1 MIGLLRRIKTRWQSL
16 RQRSLYMLIAIG
28 LIVPNI
34 LFALSPYL
42 GPYAKIANLLLPLG
56 WWLITLSLSR
66 KPGKVL
72 LWWLPLVV
80 AINAFQLVLFSVF
93 WGEVIAVDMLLNLF
107 SASGDEAGELLGG
120 LLLPI
125 ILTLLVT
132 SLLIALGV
140 RSLKT
145 SPLLLRERK
154 QGMRAG
160 AALLLVGLIPL
171 WLAHRESPAYSLRAS
186 VYPVN
191 VFYNMYVSAGKLR
204 EVLHYDETSRGFS
217 YEAHSAYPDDREIY
231 IFVLGETS
239 RAHSWQINGYDRET
253 TPRLMARRDQ
263 LAVFA
268 DLTTESN
275 TTYKSAPIIL
285 SPADAEHSDR
295 LPSVKGIMTAMKEAG
310 FHTVYISN
318 QPENRSFLDFFAY
331 EADEHYRIRDIIR
344 KNQSLMDRKPVY
356 DGDMLPFLRKAIGAG
371 HRKLFVILH
380 AYGSHWSYRDRYPRD
395 HAHFVPDD
403 ALGANQLERDKLV
416 NAYDNAVRYTDFF
429 LDEVITTLEQQD
441 AITAMYYTADHG
453 EDVFDD
459 ERGRI
464 LHSSPSVSYYQLHV
478 PGVLWMS
485 SSYRSARSE
494 QALAA
499 LAHQDMPASS
509 GSTFHT
515 LLDVAGVETRE
526 LRPERSLVNP
536 LYTAPTPRVYLNDR
550 YECVPLSEM
559 LTHPLDQEA
568 WRKAKLRPE
577 S

>member
-1 MIGLLRRIKTRWQSL
+1 MTQLLRRIKALWLAIGQPC
-16 RQRSLYMLIAIG
+16 LYLLIALG
-28 LIVPNI
+28 LILPNI
-34 LFALSPYL
+34 FFALSPYL
-42 GPYAKIANLLLPLG
+42 GPYAKVANILLPLG
-56 WWLITLSLSR
+56 WWLIILTLLR

-72 LWWLPLVV
+72 LWWLPLMM

-125 ILTLLVT
+125 ILTLLAT
-132 SLLIALGV
+132 SLLIALGI
-140 RSLKT
+140 RSIKAA
-145 SPLLLRERK
+145 PLQLSERK
-154 QGMRAG
+154 QGMRLG
-160 AALLLVGLIPL
+160 LALLIVGLLPL
-171 WLAHRESPAYSLRAS
+171 WLAHKESPAYSLRAS

-204 EVLHYDETSRGFS
+204 QVLHYDETSQGFS
-217 YEAHSAYPDDREIY
+217 YEARSAYPDDREIY
-231 IFVLGETS
+231 VFVLGETS
-239 RAHSWQINGYDRET
+239 RAHSWQINGYERET
-253 TPRLMARRDQ
+253 TPRLMERRDQ

-285 SPADAEHSDR
+285 SPADAEHSER
-295 LPSVKGIMTAMKEAG
+295 LPQVKGIMTAMKEAG

-318 QPENRSFLDFFAY
+318 QPANRSFLDFFAY

-344 KNQSLMDRKPVY
+344 QEQSLMDRRPIY
-356 DGDMLPFLRKAIGAG
+356 DGDMLPFLRRAIQGG

-380 AYGSHWSYRDRYPRD
+380 AYGAHWSYRDRYPKE
-395 HAHFVPDD
+395 HAHFLPDD
-403 ALGANQLERDKLV
+403 ALGASEMERTKLI
-416 NAYDNAVRYTDFF
+416 NAYDNAIRYTDFF
-429 LDEVITTLEQQD
+429 LDEVITTLEEQD
-441 AITAMYYTADHG
+441 AISAMYYTADHG

-485 SSYRSARSE
+485 PAYRSERPWRAIT
-494 QALAA
+494 ALE
-499 LAHQDMPASS
+499 HQEVAASS

-515 LLDVAGVETRE
+515 LLDMAGVETRE
-526 LRPERSLVNP
+526 LCSERSLLSP
-536 LYTAPTPRVYLNDR
+536 LYVAPSPRVYLNDR

-568 WRKAKLRPE
+568 WRKAGLRPE
-577 S
+577 P

>member
-1 MIGLLRRIKTRWQSL
+1 MIQLLRRIKMRWQSL
-16 RQRSLYMLIAIG
+16 EQRSLYLLIAIG

-34 LFALSPYL
+34 IFALSPYL
-42 GPYAKIANLLLPLG
+42 GPYAKVANILLPLG
-56 WWLITLSLSR
+56 WWLIILSLSR

-72 LWWLPLVV
+72 LWWLPLMI

-132 SLLIALGV
+132 TLLIALGV

-145 SPLLLRERK
+145 HPLLLRERK
-154 QGMRAG
+154 QGMRIG
-160 AALLLVGLIPL
+160 ATLLLVGLIPL

-204 EVLHYDETSRGFS
+204 QVLHYDETSRGFS
-217 YEAHSAYPDDREIY
+217 YEARSAYPADREIY

-239 RAHSWQINGYDRET
+239 RAHSWQTNGYERET

-263 LAVFA
+263 LAIFT

-285 SPADAEHSDR
+285 SPADAEHSNR

-344 KNQSLMDRKPVY
+344 KDQSLIDRKPIY
-356 DGDMLPFLRKAIGAG
+356 DGDMLPFLRKVIEGK

-380 AYGSHWSYRDRYPRD
+380 AYGSHWSYRDRYPRE
-395 HAHFVPDD
+395 HAHFTPDD
-403 ALGANQLERDKLV
+403 ALGANQLERDKLI

-429 LDEVITTLEQQD
+429 LDEVISTLEQQE

-485 SSYRSARSE
+485 PAYRSARSE
-494 QALAA
+494 RALTA
-499 LAHQDMPASS
+499 LVHQGVPASS

-515 LLDVAGVETRE
+515 LLDIAGVETRE